1 MTLLN
6 LFWISILRR
15 SEAEGDGGECLK
27 EKEDGEGEEVNDRLE
42 KEDLKLV
49 RRREGGRSGTKLTCF
64 LSKT

>member
-6 LFWISILRR
+6 LFWRSILRR
-15 SEAEGDGGECLK
+15 SKAEGDGGECLK

-49 RRREGGRSGTKLTCF
+49 RRREGG
-64 LSKT
+64 